1 MIIPA
6 RAKRGFSF
14 IEITFTLLIIGV
26 LMVPVL
32 NIFSDGSHITVRSRN
47 DVLALQHVSNL
58 LAYAFTLPYDALLTQ
73 AVTIVNDV
81 DVEISGEMVSL
92 SMPEPIFTRTVKV
105 TEVTPANWKYSYKLV
120 EVTISWEESNDVNRE
135 IKMSGLVSR

>member
-1 MIIPA
+1 MKTPIK
-6 RAKRGFSF
+6 AKCGFSF
-14 IEITFTLLIIGV
+14 IEITFTLLIIAL
-26 LMVPVL
+26 LMIPVL
-32 NIFSDGSHITVRSRN
+32 NIFSAGSHITIRSRN

-73 AVTIVNDV
+73 AVTIANDI

-105 TEVTPANWKYSYKLV
+105 TEVTPANWKHSYKLV
-120 EVTISWEESNDVNRE
+120 EVAVSWEESNNINRE
-135 IKMSGLVSR
+135 IKICGLASR